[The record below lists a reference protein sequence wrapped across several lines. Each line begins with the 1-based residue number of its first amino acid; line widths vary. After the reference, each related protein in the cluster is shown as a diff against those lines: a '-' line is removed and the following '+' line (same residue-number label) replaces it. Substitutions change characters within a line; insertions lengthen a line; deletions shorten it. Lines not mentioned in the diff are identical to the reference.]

1 MRIAT
6 WNVNSIRVRELHV
19 ADWLR
24 EHQPDVLCLQETKVE
39 DDDFPTDELQ
49 RLGYGVAMA
58 GQRSYNGV
66 AILSRRPMKD
76 ISIGLQ
82 GDTAR
87 AEKRLIAA
95 TIDGLRILSAYVP
108 NGKSVESPNFRLKLD
123 WLERLRATLAARADS
138 NVVLV
143 GDFNIARDDRDVY
156 DPEAFRGKLHFHP
169 DEHAALDRILDL
181 GLVDAF
187 RLHESAG
194 GHYSWWDYRG
204 TSLRRNNGLRI
215 DYIFLSQPLT
225 ERCAG
230 CTIHKDE
237 RHRERPSDHVP
248 VVVDLEEDEGH

>member
-24 EHQPDVLCLQETKVE
+24 RHEPDVLCLQETKVE

-49 RLGYGVAMA
+49 RLGYAVAMA
-58 GQRSYNGV
+58 GQRTYNGV
-66 AILSRRPMKD
+66 AILSRRPMRDVRVGLKD
-76 ISIGLQ
+76 D
-82 GDTAR
+82 DTK

-95 TIDGLRILSAYVP
+95 TIDDLRILSAYVP
-108 NGKSVESPNFRLKLD
+108 NGKSLDSPNFRAKLD
-123 WLERLRATLAARADS
+123 WLDRLRATLAARDDS
-138 NVVLV
+138 GVVLV

-156 DPEAFRGKLHFHP
+156 DPEAFRGQLHFHP
-169 DEHAALDRILDL
+169 DEHAALDRVLEL

-187 RLHESAG
+187 RLHEQAG

-204 TSLRRNNGLRI
+204 TSLRRNHGLRI
-215 DYIFLSQPLT
+215 DYVFLSHSLADRCT
-225 ERCAG
+225 ECA
-230 CTIHKDE
+230 IHRDE

-248 VVVDLEEDEGH
+248 VVVEVA